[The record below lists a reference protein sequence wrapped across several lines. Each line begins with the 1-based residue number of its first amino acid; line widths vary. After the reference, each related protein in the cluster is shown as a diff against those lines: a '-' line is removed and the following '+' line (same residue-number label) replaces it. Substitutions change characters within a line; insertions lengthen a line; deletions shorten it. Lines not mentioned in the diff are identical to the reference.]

1 MTSVWAWVS
10 RHGGGVQRREDWVSL
25 LGDLFRD
32 WAPFLRE
39 IRNPA
44 GTRFWANLRG
54 GEEEYEVFHDKAGYW
69 AVPVDGGVPERLNP
83 TQAEF
88 LSLDLDQLIEETRKG
103 GGLQGAVT
111 RLQKGAHAFQ
121 LGHRSIEG
129 HSVTVFLVP
138 HAADLWARATESSFD
153 FGSKNKNLAL
163 ALVECP
169 ADVTEDRR
177 GELRARRIL
186 LGQLPTRDPWIVDF
200 TELLNASSLGV
211 QIHDVGALCGR
222 RFVLVVDNAQQK
234 AWVEGEEIS
243 LRAGSQPFRLLSALA
258 AKPGVAVTN
267 CEVANKILE
276 SESNSPFEAKI
287 VDDAKRPLVKQ
298 LDQALRRVTEPRVK
312 AKELIVSDRGRQ
324 RLALSAD
331 LVFVRE

>member
-1 MTSVWAWVS
+1 MQ
-10 RHGGGVQRREDWVSL
+10 GREDWLRL
-25 LGDLFRD
+25 LGDLFQD

-69 AVPVDGGVPERLNP
+69 AVPVDGEAPERLNP

-88 LSLDLDQLIEETRKG
+88 LSLDLDRLIEETRKG
-103 GGLQGAVT
+103 GVLQGAVT
-111 RLQKGAHAFQ
+111 RLKKCAHAFQ

-138 HAADLWARATESSFD
+138 HAADLWARATERSFD
-153 FGSKNKNLAL
+153 FGSQNKNLAL

-200 TELLNASSLGV
+200 AELLNASSLGV

-222 RFVLVVDNAQQK
+222 RFVLVVDRTQQK
-234 AWVEGEEIS
+234 AWVEGQEIH
-243 LRAGSQPFRLLSALA
+243 LRADSYSFRLLSGLA

-267 CEVANKILE
+267 LDVANTILE
-276 SESNSPFEAKI
+276 ASPQKSFEAKI
-287 VDDAKRPLVKQ
+287 IDDAKRQLTKQ
-298 LDQALRRVTEPRVK
+298 LEQALLRVTEPRVK